1 MATKRA
7 TGQQFGHSAL
17 GQAHSVHCLDSARA
31 EMAAMGIPKC
41 ERAQA
46 GEGTPRGY
54 EVAHSKSIIAQ
65 RTGIEMGV
73 PQSRDSILF

>member
-1 MATKRA
+1 
-7 TGQQFGHSAL
+7 
-17 GQAHSVHCLDSARA
+17 
-31 EMAAMGIPKC
+31 MAAMGIPKC

-54 EVAHSKSIIAQ
+54 EMAHSKSIIAQ